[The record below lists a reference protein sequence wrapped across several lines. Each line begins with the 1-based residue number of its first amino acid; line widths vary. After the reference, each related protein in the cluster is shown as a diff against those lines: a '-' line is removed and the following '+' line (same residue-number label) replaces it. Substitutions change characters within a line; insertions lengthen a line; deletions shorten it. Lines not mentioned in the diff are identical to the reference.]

1 MIRHGLN
8 NSPPSMIRQT
18 DHARNQLLTVRPV
31 SGERLGRSLRRGV
44 VPILAGLLAILP
56 AGCADLAYYA
66 QAVGGH
72 SAVLQAAR
80 PVTALLADPA
90 LEPGLRA
97 RLAEARKIRAFA
109 TRELGLPDN
118 GSYDS
123 YADLRRPY
131 AVWNVFA
138 APEFALDLEKRCF
151 VFIGCVPYR
160 GYYREAE
167 ARAFARELRDQG
179 LDVAVIGI
187 AAYSTLGFYADP
199 LLNTFL
205 GPGDGTARTL
215 FHELAHQRL
224 FIKDDPAFNE
234 SFATAVEQ
242 EGLRRWLAA
251 SGDGASLARLA
262 GRQQRQAAFDTRV
275 AESRARLR
283 QLYASTASTAEK
295 QRAKAAIM
303 AGLAD
308 AAANLPRAH
317 PAFNN
322 AVVGALG
329 LYRRWVP
336 AFEVLL
342 RSAGGDLSAFYRQ
355 AAALAR
361 LPAPA
366 REAALSRLLAAG
378 EL

>member
-1 MIRHGLN
+1 MVRDGPSDSRPRRVRRAGHGRH
-8 NSPPSMIRQT
+8 PPPAVRQ
-18 DHARNQLLTVRPV
+18 P
-31 SGERLGRSLRRGV
+31 SEGLRRAIRRGLV
-44 VPILAGLLAILP
+44 VALAVLL

-66 QAVGGH
+66 RAVRGH
-72 SAVLQAAR
+72 SALLQAAR
-80 PVTALLADPA
+80 PVPALLADPA
-90 LEPGLRA
+90 LDPGLRA
-97 RLAEARKIRAFA
+97 RLEEAQAIRAFA
-109 TRELGLPDN
+109 IRELGLPDN
-118 GSYDS
+118 GSYES

-138 APEFALDLEKRCF
+138 APEFALDLEQWCF
-151 VFIGCVPYR
+151 VIVGCVPYR

-167 ARAFARELRDQG
+167 ARAFASQLRTRG
-179 LDVAVIGI
+179 LDVAVVGV

-205 GPGDGTARTL
+205 GPGDNGTARTV

-224 FIKDDPAFNE
+224 FIKGDPVFNE

-242 EGLRRWLAA
+242 EGLRRWLSAI
-251 SGDGASLARLA
+251 GDEASLARLA
-262 GRQQRQAAFDTRV
+262 RRQQRQAALDAQV
-275 AESRARLR
+275 AESRSRLR
-283 QLYASTASTAEK
+283 QLYTSAADTEEK
-295 QRAKAAIM
+295 QRAKAALM

-308 AAANLPRAH
+308 AAADLPGAR
-317 PAFNN
+317 PQFNN
-322 AVVGALG
+322 AVLGALG

-342 RSAGGDLSAFYRQ
+342 RTAGGDLPSFFRQ

-366 REAALSRLLAAG
+366 REEALARLLAAG
-378 EL
+378 AQ

>member
-1 MIRHGLN
+1 M
-8 NSPPSMIRQT
+8 
-18 DHARNQLLTVRPV
+18 
-31 SGERLGRSLRRGV
+31 RGGIA
-44 VPILAGLLAILP
+44 PALAVLLAILLP
-56 AGCADLAYYA
+56 GCADLAYYT

-72 SAVLQAAR
+72 SAMLQAAR
-80 PVTALLADPA
+80 PVSSLLADPA

-97 RLAEARKIRAFA
+97 RLAEAEAIRAFA

-118 GSYDS
+118 GSYES

-138 APEFALDLEKRCF
+138 APEFSLDLEKWCF
-151 VFIGCVPYR
+151 AVVGCVPYR

-167 ARAFARELRDQG
+167 ARAFARELRARG
-179 LDVAVIGI
+179 LDVEVGGV
-187 AAYSTLGFYADP
+187 AAYSTLGLYADP
-199 LLNTFL
+199 LLNTFI
-205 GPGDGTARTL
+205 GPGDGTARTV

-251 SGDGASLARLA
+251 TGDGASLARLA
-262 GRQQRQAAFDTRV
+262 ERQQRQAAFDARIVASRTR
-275 AESRARLR
+275 LQ
-283 QLYASTASTAEK
+283 QLYTSTASTEEK

-303 AGLAD
+303 AGLAG
-308 AAANLPRAH
+308 AAADLPRARPH
-317 PAFNN
+317 FNN
-322 AVVGALG
+322 AVLGALG

-336 AFEVLL
+336 AFEALL
-342 RSAGGDLSAFYRQ
+342 RSVDGDLPAFFRQ
-355 AAALAR
+355 AAALGR

-366 REAALSRLLAAG
+366 REEALSRLLAAG

>member
-1 MIRHGLN
+1 MPRSIG
-8 NSPPSMIRQT
+8 P
-18 DHARNQLLTVRPV
+18 ALTVM
-31 SGERLGRSLRRGV
+31 
-44 VPILAGLLAILP
+44 LAVLL

-72 SAVLQAAR
+72 SALLQAAR
-80 PVTALLADPA
+80 PVPALLADPT

-97 RLAEARKIRAFA
+97 RLEEARAIRAFA
-109 TRELGLPDN
+109 IRELGLPDN
-118 GSYDS
+118 GSYES

-138 APEFALDLEKRCF
+138 APEFSLDLEKWCF
-151 VFIGCVPYR
+151 IFVGCVPYR

-167 ARAFARELRDQG
+167 AQAFARQLRAQG
-179 LDVAVIGI
+179 LDVEVGGV
-187 AAYSTLGFYADP
+187 AAYSTLGVYADP

-205 GPGDGTARTL
+205 GPGNESTARTL

-251 SGDGASLARLA
+251 AGDGESLARLA
-262 GRQQRQAAFDTRV
+262 RRQQRQAAFDTRV
-275 AESRARLR
+275 GESRARLR
-283 QLYASTASTAEK
+283 QLYASAASAEEK

-308 AAANLPRAH
+308 AAAGLPRAR

-322 AVVGALG
+322 AVLGALG

-342 RSAGGDLSAFYRQ
+342 RSAGGDLPAFFRQ

-361 LPAPA
+361 LSAPE
-366 REAALSRLLAAG
+366 REEALSRLLAAG